1 MRTEFRRDM
10 DHNYLILQEDITVDT
25 SAYQV
30 RMLAGNV
37 IPSILKCRI
46 QSLDGS
52 QFFSYDITSKQPLS
66 VLYEEKK
73 FRIKDLQM
81 VLGGFV
87 NVMEELT
94 EFLMNPEQLILRPE
108 YIYLDIES
116 QKVYFCCLPG
126 FYREIQQ
133 QFRELTEYILPKLD
147 HEDERAVVLGYGI
160 YKKAL
165 EPGFQL
171 ETVKA
176 AVYRKEEIKKEKSD
190 FRIKEKPENKA
201 ERENEEQEVVQW
213 QEISEQ
219 NEKEEKKNIFK
230 NRKIKSA
237 AVCAAGLLLLLAV
250 LAASTLGYI
259 PWLSVEIAI
268 AAGMLMLG
276 LGALLVW
283 IFEKKKRKQ
292 ENEEIWKK
300 KSNKTLPEREMALHE
315 AKRSEDLSEKWGQGE
330 DHVETELGETGALF
344 DKTLGEDRV
353 LGETVVLSTGQ
364 QQGPASFVS
373 REPGEL
379 ATIYLDRDLMV
390 VGKLVNAADAVIP
403 VPTVS
408 RVHARIRKKDDGYYL
423 TDLNSRNGTAVNGI
437 MLKGNEEY
445 LLQDE
450 DEVDFAQAR
459 YVFLK

>member
-201 ERENEEQEVVQW
+201 ELENEEQEAVQW

-259 PWLSVEIAI
+259 PWLSVETAI

-276 LGALLVW
+276 LGALSVW

-379 ATIYLDRDLMV
+379 ATIYLDRDLIV

>member
-10 DHNYLILQEDITVDT
+10 DHNYLILQEDVAVDT
-25 SAYQV
+25 AAYQV

-37 IPSILKCRI
+37 IPSILRCRI

-52 QFFSYDITSKQPLS
+52 HFFSYDITSKQPLS

-73 FRIKDLQM
+73 FGSRDLQM
-81 VLGGFV
+81 VFGGFV
-87 NVMEELT
+87 HVMEELT

-126 FYREIQQ
+126 FHREIQE

-147 HEDERAVVLGYGI
+147 HEDDQAVVLGYGI

-176 AVYRKEEIKKEKSD
+176 AVYHKEEIKKEETD
-190 FRIKEKPENKA
+190 LGTKEKPEKRA
-201 ERENEEQEVVQW
+201 EP
-213 QEISEQ
+213 
-219 NEKEEKKNIFK
+219 EKEEPETVQWKEVSGQTEKEENTDIPQ
-230 NRKIKSA
+230 NRKIKNIVVCVMGIILLLIVLLVSA
-237 AVCAAGLLLLLAV
+237 A
-250 LAASTLGYI
+250 GYI
-259 PWLSVEIAI
+259 PWMPVETAI
-268 AAGMLMLG
+268 AAGVFALG
-276 LGALLVW
+276 LGSLSVW
-283 IFEKKKRKQ
+283 TLEKRKRKQ
-292 ENEEIWKK
+292 KNSEMWRKK
-300 KSNKTLPEREMALHE
+300 ANHKLSEREMTLYE
-315 AKRSEDLSEKWGQGE
+315 PKSSEDLSDKMQE
-330 DHVETELGETGALF
+330 DEMIEETVGETGALF
-344 DKTLGEDRV
+344 DTTVREEGLF
-353 LGETVVLSTGQ
+353 GETMVLSAGQ

-379 ATIYLDRDLMV
+379 ATIYLDRDLTV
-390 VGKLVNAADAVIP
+390 VGKLINAADAVIP
-403 VPTVS
+403 IPTVS
-408 RVHARIRKKDDGYYL
+408 RVHARIRKKEDGYYL
-423 TDLNSRNGTAVNGI
+423 TDLNSRNGTAVNGR

>member
-190 FRIKEKPENKA
+190 FRIKEKPENKV
-201 ERENEEQEVVQW
+201 ELENEEQEAVQW

-230 NRKIKSA
+230 SRKIKSA

-259 PWLSVEIAI
+259 PWLSVETAI

-292 ENEEIWKK
+292 ENEEIWKI

>member
-10 DHNYLILQEDITVDT
+10 DHNYLILQEDIAVDT

-147 HEDERAVVLGYGI
+147 HEDEQAVVLGYGI

-201 ERENEEQEVVQW
+201 ELENEEQEAVQW

-276 LGALLVW
+276 LGALSVW

-344 DKTLGEDRV
+344 DKTLEEDRV

-379 ATIYLDRDLMV
+379 ATIYLDRDLIV

>member
-10 DHNYLILQEDITVDT
+10 DHNYLILQEDIAVDT

-147 HEDERAVVLGYGI
+147 HEDEQAVVLGYGI

-201 ERENEEQEVVQW
+201 ELENEEQEAVQW
-213 QEISEQ
+213 QEISE
-219 NEKEEKKNIFK
+219 
-230 NRKIKSA
+230 
-237 AVCAAGLLLLLAV
+237 
-250 LAASTLGYI
+250 
-259 PWLSVEIAI
+259 
-268 AAGMLMLG
+268 
-276 LGALLVW
+276 
-283 IFEKKKRKQ
+283 
-292 ENEEIWKK
+292 
-300 KSNKTLPEREMALHE
+300 
-315 AKRSEDLSEKWGQGE
+315 
-330 DHVETELGETGALF
+330 
-344 DKTLGEDRV
+344 
-353 LGETVVLSTGQ
+353 
-364 QQGPASFVS
+364 
-373 REPGEL
+373 
-379 ATIYLDRDLMV
+379 
-390 VGKLVNAADAVIP
+390 
-403 VPTVS
+403 
-408 RVHARIRKKDDGYYL
+408 
-423 TDLNSRNGTAVNGI
+423 
-437 MLKGNEEY
+437 
-445 LLQDE
+445 
-450 DEVDFAQAR
+450 
-459 YVFLK
+459 

>member
-10 DHNYLILQEDITVDT
+10 DHNYLIIQEDIVVDT

-73 FRIKDLQM
+73 FRIRDLQM
-81 VLGGFV
+81 VFGGFV

-126 FYREIQQ
+126 FHREIQE
-133 QFRELTEYILPKLD
+133 QFRELTEYILPKLE
-147 HEDERAVVLGYGI
+147 HEDDQAVVLGYGI

-190 FRIKEKPENKA
+190 FSSEEKPGNKT
-201 ERENEEQEVVQW
+201 ELEKKEQKADLY

-250 LAASTLGYI
+250 LATSALGYI
-259 PWLSVEIAI
+259 PWLSVETAI
-268 AAGMLMLG
+268 AAGIFILG
-276 LGALLVW
+276 LGALSVW

-292 ENEEIWKK
+292 ENAEIWKK
-300 KSNKTLPEREMALHE
+300 KSDKPLPEREMALHE
-315 AKRSEDLSEKWGQGE
+315 SKRSEDLSEKGNQGE
-330 DHVETELGETGALF
+330 DQVETELGETGALF
-344 DKTLGEDRV
+344 DKNFREDSV
-353 LGETVVLSTGQ
+353 FGETVVLSTSQ

>member
-1 MRTEFRRDM
+1 MRTEFSRDM
-10 DHNYLILQEDITVDT
+10 DHNYLILQEDIAVDT

-147 HEDERAVVLGYGI
+147 HEDEQAVVLGYGI

-165 EPGFQL
+165 EPGFHL

-190 FRIKEKPENKA
+190 FRIKEKLENKA
-201 ERENEEQEVVQW
+201 ELENEEQEAVQW

-259 PWLSVEIAI
+259 PWLSVETAI

-276 LGALLVW
+276 LGALSVW

>member
-10 DHNYLILQEDITVDT
+10 DHNYLILQEDIAVDT

-147 HEDERAVVLGYGI
+147 HEDEQAVVLGYGI

-201 ERENEEQEVVQW
+201 EQENEEQEAVQW

-237 AVCAAGLLLLLAV
+237 AVCVAGLLLLLAV

-259 PWLSVEIAI
+259 PWLSVETAI

-276 LGALLVW
+276 LGALSVW

-300 KSNKTLPEREMALHE
+300 KSNKTLPEREMALRE

-330 DHVETELGETGALF
+330 DHVETELEETGALF

>member
-10 DHNYLILQEDITVDT
+10 DHNYLILQEDIAVDT

-147 HEDERAVVLGYGI
+147 HEDEQAVVLGYGI

-190 FRIKEKPENKA
+190 CRIKEKPENKA
-201 ERENEEQEVVQW
+201 EQENEEQEAVQW

-259 PWLSVEIAI
+259 PWLSVETAI

-276 LGALLVW
+276 LGALSVW

-300 KSNKTLPEREMALHE
+300 KSNKTLPEREMALRE

-330 DHVETELGETGALF
+330 DHVETELEETGALF

>member
-10 DHNYLILQEDITVDT
+10 DHNYLILQEDIAVDT

-147 HEDERAVVLGYGI
+147 HEDEQAVVLGYGI

-201 ERENEEQEVVQW
+201 EQENEEQEAVQW

-250 LAASTLGYI
+250 LAASTLGCI
-259 PWLSVEIAI
+259 PWLSVETAI

-276 LGALLVW
+276 LGALSVW

-330 DHVETELGETGALF
+330 DHVETELEETGALF